1 MTYARSKGLFAGVSL
16 AGASMDNDKGA
27 NKAIYGKEEFAK
39 DIIQGNQAIVSAAK
53 PLVDLLD
60 KTSPMRN

>member
-1 MTYARSKGLFAGVSL
+1 VSL

-27 NKAIYGKEEFAK
+27 NKAIYGKEEVAK
-39 DIIQGNQAIVSAAK
+39 DIIQGNQAIVPAAK